1 MMRALAVTAC
11 LFALSACGGRSA
23 APVAQ
28 AEGPVQ
34 AECREEARQ
43 NPASRDLARRLVIG
57 QWSQQEGIEAQRQ
70 EAENRAYA
78 DCLRRRGVLRGGGVE
93 QVRRPAGF

>member
-1 MMRALAVTAC
+1 MTRTLAAACLLALA
-11 LFALSACGGRSA
+11 ACGGRSA

-28 AEGPVQ
+28 ADGPVQ

-43 NPASRDLARRLVIG
+43 APASRDSYRRLVIG
-57 QWSQQEGIEAQRQ
+57 QWAQQERVEEEIRD
-70 EAENRAYA
+70 AEGRAYA

-93 QVRRPAGF
+93 QVRRPSGF